1 MTVNGRDYQ
10 KSVVADLTPWLEYLT
25 DGFLVS
31 LHVLDAE
38 IRVLGLLMPPKS
50 GCVCYTNG
58 LIDYLTRQRAERPK

>member
-10 KSVVADLTPWLEYLT
+10 KSVVADLIPWLEYFT

-50 GCVCYTNG
+50 ECVC
-58 LIDYLTRQRAERPK
+58 